1 MFNSKHHYSLL
12 HSSQS
17 NTAAPA
23 SVKRW
28 VKSIIDHRSHW
39 LIDWLIEG
47 LNETSVN
54 AVLSTAQVVA
64 VDLITTQSHSLS
76 EPITHTVTHTHT
88 HTQRDT
94 HTDCRCECCELV
106 TLTIAVDR
114 RCLNVDISELQ
125 RATSKATQTI
135 TASLYKQIAD
145 VAYYLPAYTWVLFY
159 SSVVVVGRRM

>member
-1 MFNSKHHYSLL
+1 MFNSKHDYSLL

-76 EPITHTVTHTHT
+76 EPITHT
-88 HTQRDT
+88 DT